1 MNDIISVK
9 IDKNSAKAIY
19 KILCM
24 VAIENNSATGQ
35 VSNAIR
41 EVAGIT
47 VSDLDEIARQF
58 SKVAG

>member
-9 IDKNSAKAIY
+9 LTKNDAKTIY

-24 VAIENNSATGQ
+24 VAIENNDMTGK

-41 EVAGIT
+41 EIAHVS
-47 VSDLDEIARQF
+47 VSDLDTIARQF
-58 SKVAG
+58 SQVAE